1 MSDILTDRVVQ
12 RLSKLI
18 NPGNIR
24 ADDFSVELGFTK
36 VKGNAAAIGANLTMN
51 QPGAFDKLLSKY
63 VMKHGRKS
71 ESALQLRQIFLE
83 SEELKPCA
91 DFVKAELE
99 KFKIPV
105 PSDAET
111 LVDTSVPLPS
121 PHCGTPGEVAE
132 AAGGTKTGAKT
143 KKVCQDPAYKP
154 DEEMET

>member
-1 MSDILTDRVVQ
+1 MSDVLTDRVVQ

-18 NPGNIR
+18 NLGNIR
-24 ADDFSVELGFTK
+24 ADDFSVYLGFTK
-36 VKGNAAAIGANLTMN
+36 AEGNAAAIGVNLTMN
-51 QPGAFDKLLSKY
+51 QHGAFDKLLSKY

-105 PSDAET
+105 PSDA
-111 LVDTSVPLPS
+111 
-121 PHCGTPGEVAE
+121 
-132 AAGGTKTGAKT
+132 
-143 KKVCQDPAYKP
+143 
-154 DEEMET
+154 

>member
-1 MSDILTDRVVQ
+1 MADILTDKIVQ
-12 RLSKLI
+12 KLSKLI
-18 NPGNIR
+18 DPAIVRPEN
-24 ADDFSVELGFTK
+24 FSVDLGFTK
-36 VKGNAAAIGANLTMN
+36 AEGNAAAIGANLTMY
-51 QPGAFDKLLSKY
+51 QHGAFDKLLSKY

-83 SEELKPCA
+83 SGEMKPCA

-121 PHCGTPGEVAE
+121 PPCGIPGEVAE

-143 KKVCQDPAYKP
+143 KEVCKDPAYKP